1 MSSPVYMEERT
12 KLGVFEGLSARVA
25 SVSAYWLIKMTPSRL
40 ERVMRCVSISTG
52 VSDYAKAKRLR
63 TAVNSVSAR
72 CAGNGCLQRSVAVML
87 LARLHRVSLTW
98 KCGFRTKPFIAHAW
112 VEADGQPVEENMEL
126 SEFMISLEAG
136 EFND

>member
-1 MSSPVYMEERT
+1 MS
-12 KLGVFEGLSARVA
+12 LSA
-25 SVSAYWLIKMTPSRL
+25 
-40 ERVMRCVSISTG
+40 G

-72 CAGNGCLQRSVAVML
+72 CAGNGCLQRSVAVMP

-112 VEADGQPVEENMEL
+112 VEADGRPVEENVEL
-126 SEFMISLEAG
+126 SEFLISLKGG
-136 EFND
+136 ELND